1 MLGCTGV
8 FIALFVINYN
18 DYMRKV
24 SENGYVEWDVKTMT
38 AGDYTVEFDID
49 KTFFDDYCEKE
60 LDNWVKESEKEG
72 RVYLSKLQSFQYW
85 IQKEMEDRL
94 NKTPWL
100 EFDDDTP
107 VKVAVTTMAFRN
119 AKIIEL
125 LRERG
130 SYIKNE

>member
-1 MLGCTGV
+1 
-8 FIALFVINYN
+8 
-18 DYMRKV
+18 MRPLQI
-24 SENGYVEWDVKTMT
+24 
-38 AGDYTVEFDID
+38 GD
-49 KTFFDDYCEKE
+49 
-60 LDNWVKESEKEG
+60 L
-72 RVYLSKLQSFQYW
+72 W

-119 AKIIEL
+119 SKIIQL

-130 SYIKNE
+130 GYIKNE